1 MKNIEAIRLIQKLQL
16 VLSPQLA
23 RVVFI
28 VVCRFTCPVKG
39 GIGGFQKS
47 PINRATT
54 GKRNKRSFSLRVIL
68 IFTFVEIVA
77 FLLFQPAQAQEAT
90 IRLTVGQSVI
100 LDFPQLKQVAV
111 GDATVADV
119 KVVAG
124 RQQVMVTG
132 LVEGSTN
139 LTIWLEEGKKLSRL
153 IRVFTRDPEIILR
166 DVKALLKD
174 AEGVNVRVVGD
185 KVVIEGETLSDR
197 DYQRVEQAVQLYPLV
212 VNLVQKNQIS
222 LKPMVEIDVKIMEVS
237 RGLREAVGMDWQNL
251 VNLQANWNWEHKA
264 GSLKTTPPA
273 EGWQASLISGFGST
287 LNLMLSRGL
296 GRVLSNPI
304 LICRSGAKASFLA
317 GGQIPIPQTKA
328 LGEVNVE
335 WKDYG
340 VSLGFEPV
348 SDGFGNVSMNIR
360 AEISDLDMANAVSLG
375 GTTIPAIRMRKTET
389 AVNLAKDETLV
400 IGELFSSRDAKAVE
414 KVPVLGSIPIIGELF
429 KSRNFQEDKT
439 EFLVFVTPRLVR
451 PGSIG
456 KERIEKINKD
466 YQEGEKELKP
476 KLGD

>member
-1 MKNIEAIRLIQKLQL
+1 
-16 VLSPQLA
+16 VPGFSPRARKTFALA
-23 RVVFI
+23 
-28 VVCRFTCPVKG
+28 
-39 GIGGFQKS
+39 GI
-47 PINRATT
+47 
-54 GKRNKRSFSLRVIL
+54 
-68 IFTFVEIVA
+68 IF
-77 FLLFQPAQAQEAT
+77 FLLSFPALAQEAT

-111 GDATVADV
+111 GDATIADV

-153 IRVFTRDPEIILR
+153 IRVFTRDPEVILR

-185 KVVIEGETLSDR
+185 KVVIDGEVLSDR

-212 VNLVQKNQIS
+212 VNLAQKNQIS

-251 VNLQANWNWEHKA
+251 VNFQADWTWEHKA
-264 GSLKTTPPA
+264 GSLKTSPAA
-273 EGWQASLISGFGST
+273 EGWQASLVSGFGST

-317 GGQIPIPQTKA
+317 GGQIPVPISKG
-328 LGEVNVE
+328 LGEVDIQ

-340 VSLGFEPV
+340 VGLAFEPFTD
-348 SDGFGNVSMNIR
+348 SFGNVSMSIR
-360 AEISDLDMANAVSLG
+360 AEISDLDFANAVSLS
-375 GTTIPAIRMRKTET
+375 GTTIPAIKTRKAET
-389 AVNLAKDETLV
+389 SVNMVKDETLV
-400 IGELFSSRDAKAVE
+400 LSELYSSRDAKTVD

-429 KSRNFQEDKT
+429 KSRNFQQDKT

-456 KERIEKINKD
+456 KDRVEKMKKS
-466 YQEGEKELKP
+466 YQQGEEELKP
-476 KLGD
+476 KLLD

>member
-1 MKNIEAIRLIQKLQL
+1 M
-16 VLSPQLA
+16 
-23 RVVFI
+23 
-28 VVCRFTCPVKG
+28 
-39 GIGGFQKS
+39 
-47 PINRATT
+47 
-54 GKRNKRSFSLRVIL
+54 RSFSLRVML
-68 IFTFVEIVA
+68 IFTFVEIAA
-77 FLLFQPAQAQEAT
+77 FLLCQPAQAQEAT

-153 IRVFTRDPEIILR
+153 IRVFTRDPEVILR

-328 LGEVNVE
+328 LGEVSGV

-360 AEISDLDMANAVSLG
+360 AEISDLDTANAVTLG
-375 GTTIPAIRMRKTET
+375 GTTIPAIRTRKTET

-466 YQEGEKELKP
+466 YLEGEKELKP
-476 KLGD
+476 KLND

>member
-1 MKNIEAIRLIQKLQL
+1 M
-16 VLSPQLA
+16 
-23 RVVFI
+23 
-28 VVCRFTCPVKG
+28 
-39 GIGGFQKS
+39 
-47 PINRATT
+47 
-54 GKRNKRSFSLRVIL
+54 RSFSLRVML
-68 IFTFVEIVA
+68 IFTFVEIAA
-77 FLLFQPAQAQEAT
+77 FLLCQPAQAQEAT

-139 LTIWLEEGKKLSRL
+139 LTVWLEEGKKLSRL
-153 IRVFTRDPEIILR
+153 IRVFTRDPEVILR

-328 LGEVNVE
+328 LGEVSVE

-360 AEISDLDMANAVSLG
+360 AEISDLDTANAVTLG
-375 GTTIPAIRMRKTET
+375 GTTIPAIRTRKTET

-476 KLGD
+476 KLSD